1 MTSNIPHASATIIPF
16 PTNRRTLARRDETPA
31 VVQPVTIAASGSW
44 YHEEAIQEAKWI
56 QKH

>member
-16 PTNRRTLARRDETPA
+16 PTNRRTLARRDATPA
-31 VVQPVTIAASGSW
+31 VEQPVAAAAFGSW
-44 YHEEAIQEAKWI
+44 YHEEAIQESKWT